1 MQNKQK
7 LLTITLLNGIIV
19 IEQSAHSA
27 DKGDVSMNIT
37 IIGRKCNPREDFRT
51 RTEKRLL
58 KVEKLFGEDAVAK
71 VTATVE
77 KNYQAVEV
85 TVNKDGMIFRAEERA
100 DNINDALDECVDS
113 LIRQIR
119 KNKTRLEKKL
129 RATAFEDFVDFD
141 IEEESEFDLIR
152 EKTVALKPQSVE
164 EAILQMNLLGHQF
177 YMFLNADTG
186 IINVVYG
193 RKDSGY
199 GLIVPDYDD

>member
-7 LLTITLLNGIIV
+7 LLTIILLNGIIV
-19 IEQSAHSA
+19 VEQSAHST

-77 KNYQAVEV
+77 KNYQSVEV

-129 RATAFEDFVDFD
+129 RATAFEDFIDLD

-199 GLIVPDYDD
+199 GLIIPDYDD